1 MSYYTQINEAKRTFQ
16 AAKAIYDRS
25 KKRADTL
32 EAQMSRTGNKM
43 PYPGHQKDM
52 GPVQGALDSFIK
64 YYKET
69 DRPSTADIPN
79 SYTKSL
85 ERAEKALDRIE
96 KKQKDYESKHRALK
110 SKYDARKEKEA
121 KDRKRLSGA
130 YVEEDFDFKQR
141 TKQYLGLNEMA
152 MEDLDVSI
160 EELAKMSGSALKKE
174 AAKYVKN
181 KREKKEG
188 ITDRAIKQ
196 GLGSTFTQAKKK
208 EIITAEKVEE
218 FKNAVKEYL
227 ESNPKKEEK
236 KVEESTRYRRNF
248 R

>member
-1 MSYYTQINEAKRTFQ
+1 MRYYTQINEAKRTFQ
-16 AAKAIYDRS
+16 SAKAIYDRLR
-25 KKRADTL
+25 KRADTL

-52 GPVQGALDSFIK
+52 GPVKGALDSFIK

-96 KKQKDYESKHRALK
+96 KKQKDNEAKQGALK
-110 SKYDARKEKEA
+110 SKYEAGKAKEA
-121 KDRKRLSGA
+121 KEKRGLSGT
-130 YVEEDFDFKQR
+130 YVSDSFDFKQR
-141 TKQYLGLNEMA
+141 TRQYLGLNEMA
-152 MEDLDVSI
+152 KEDLDVSI
-160 EELAKMSGSALKKE
+160 EELAKMSGSGLKKE
-174 AAKYVKN
+174 AAKYVEN

-208 EIITAEKVEE
+208 EIITPEKVKE
-218 FKNAVKEYL
+218 FQDAVREYIKN
-227 ESNPKKEEK
+227 NPQKEEE